1 MCVCVCVCHRI
12 FKKRV
17 VVREDFNDSAHTHTH
32 THTFL
37 RLHIDIQRDFKYR
50 IMSSNTVKELN
61 SAMGWDE
68 ILNID

>member
-1 MCVCVCVCHRI
+1 MNVCSQTILPV
-12 FKKRV
+12 FLKRV
-17 VVREDFNDSAHTHTH
+17 VVREDFNDSTHTH